1 MNAFL
6 VELEN
11 KPGELARVA
20 EAIAAKGVNIEGMS
34 GSTCGSSGTVVL
46 ITNDDAA
53 TRTALGEAD
62 CSFREA
68 EVVETSM
75 SHQPGSLA
83 RTARRLADA
92 GVNIEAAFPIGMQ
105 GGEVN
110 VAIVTDNPA
119 KARQSLSGATAAG

>member
-11 KPGELARVA
+11 KPGELARIA

-34 GSTCGSSGTVVL
+34 GSTSGSSGTVVL

-53 TRTALGEAD
+53 TRSVLGEAN

-68 EVVETSM
+68 EVVEATM
-75 SHQPGSLA
+75 AHRPGGLA
-83 RTARRLADA
+83 RAARRLADA
-92 GVNIEAAFPIGMQ
+92 GVNIDAAFPIGMQ
-105 GGEVN
+105 GDEVN
-110 VAIVTDNPA
+110 VAIVADDPA
-119 KARQSLSGATAAG
+119 KAREALSGAAAAG

>member
-46 ITNDDAA
+46 ITDDDAG
-53 TRTALGEAD
+53 TRSALGEAN

-68 EVVETSM
+68 EVVETTM
-75 SHQPGSLA
+75 SHRPGSLA

-92 GVNIEAAFPIGMQ
+92 GVNVEAAFPIGMQ
-105 GGEVN
+105 GDEVS
-110 VAIVTDNPA
+110 VAIVTDDPA
-119 KARQSLSGATAAG
+119 RARQSLSGATAAG